1 MKFIST
7 LTTGLSLLLV
17 IGCND
22 KGSLQK
28 EVLLSN
34 DIDSMSYSLGLNVAE
49 NVKSQG
55 LTEINADAIA
65 IAISDVM
72 AGQNTMM
79 TTVEAEKYLNDYFKN
94 LAVAKLEADKQAGM
108 DYLEQNK
115 TQEGVITLPSGLQY
129 KIITEGSGPKPDVK
143 DKVTTHYHGTTI
155 DGVVFD
161 SSVDRGEP
169 ASFAVNGVIEGWTE
183 ALQLMNV
190 GSKWK
195 LFIPSGMAYGTR
207 GAGPLIGPNATLIFE
222 VELLA
227 IEK

>member
-1 MKFIST
+1 MKFIFT
-7 LTTGLSLLLV
+7 LVTGLSLLLV
-17 IGCND
+17 IGCNN
-22 KGSLQK
+22 KGFFQK

-65 IAISDVM
+65 KAFSDVM

-94 LAVAKLEADKQAGM
+94 LAVAKVEVDKQAGM

-129 KIITEGSGPKPDVK
+129 KIITEGSGPKPDVN

-207 GAGPLIGPNATLIFE
+207 GAGALIGPNATLIFE

>member
-7 LTTGLSLLLV
+7 LTTGISLLLV

-55 LTEINADAIA
+55 LTEINVDAIA

-72 AGQNTMM
+72 ASQNTMM

>member
-7 LTTGLSLLLV
+7 LTTGISLLLV

-94 LAVAKLEADKQAGM
+94 LAVAKLEANKQAGM

-129 KIITEGSGPKPDVK
+129 KIITEGSGPKPDVN

-227 IEK
+227 IKK

>member
-1 MKFIST
+1 M
-7 LTTGLSLLLV
+7 GLLLV

-22 KGSLQK
+22 KSFLEK
-28 EVLLSN
+28 EVPLSN
-34 DIDSMSYSLGLNVAE
+34 EIDSVSYSLGLNVAKK
-49 NVKSQG
+49 VKSQG

-65 IAISDVM
+65 KAFSDVM
-72 AGQNTMM
+72 ADKNTKM
-79 TTVEAEKYLNDYFKN
+79 TTAEAEEYLNDYFQN
-94 LAVAKLEADKQAGM
+94 LTVAKSDADKQAGM

-129 KIITEGSGPKPDVK
+129 KIITEGSGLKPVAT
-143 DKVTTHYHGTTI
+143 DKVSTHYHGTTI

-169 ASFAVNGVIEGWTE
+169 ISFAVNGVIQGWTE
-183 ALQLMNV
+183 ALQLMTV

-195 LFIPSGMAYGTR
+195 LFIPSNLAYGAR
-207 GAGPLIGPNATLIFE
+207 GAGPLIGPHATLIFE

>member
-7 LTTGLSLLLV
+7 LTTGISLLLV

-161 SSVDRGEP
+161 SSVERGKP

-207 GAGPLIGPNATLIFE
+207 GAGPSIGPNATLIFE

>member
-7 LTTGLSLLLV
+7 LVTGISLLLA
-17 IGCND
+17 IGCNN
-22 KGSLQK
+22 KGFLQK

-65 IAISDVM
+65 KAFSDVM

-94 LAVAKLEADKQAGM
+94 LAVAKVEVDKQAGM

-129 KIITEGSGPKPDVK
+129 KIITEGSGPKPDVN